1 MVEVAMVEV
10 AMEIDNNPKIETIL
24 IKVILIRSLLSLLH
38 QVQTVLILALQL
50 TKQAL
55 IILAISKAKE
65 TEERYVIQI
74 RVDHFISA

>member
-1 MVEVAMVEV
+1 
-10 AMEIDNNPKIETIL
+10 L

-65 TEERYVIQI
+65 TEERYMIQI

>member
-1 MVEVAMVEV
+1 MVEV